1 MHMRASVPGPGSEAR
16 TIREEP
22 RLASIDDALRI
33 AVRVHAGAGDKAGQ
47 PYILHP
53 LRVMLRLTTEVER
66 VVAILHDVVEDSEVT
81 LDDLRAE
88 GFSDEVVDAIDHV
101 TRREGESY
109 EAFIERIAPHPLARR
124 VKIADLEDN
133 MDVTRLVV
141 LDERSAER
149 MQRYLRSWQRL
160 RAAE

>member
-1 MHMRASVPGPGSEAR
+1 MHTG
-16 TIREEP
+16 
-22 RLASIDDALRI
+22 
-33 AVRVHAGAGDKAGQ
+33 AVDKAGQ

-53 LRVMLRLTTEVER
+53 LRVMARLSTDTER
-66 VVAILHDVVEDSEVT
+66 IVAILHDVVEDSDVT

-88 GFSDEVVDAIDHV
+88 GFSDEIVDAIDHV

-124 VKIADLEDN
+124 VKLADLADN

-141 LDERSAER
+141 LDERGMER

-160 RAAE
+160 RTAE